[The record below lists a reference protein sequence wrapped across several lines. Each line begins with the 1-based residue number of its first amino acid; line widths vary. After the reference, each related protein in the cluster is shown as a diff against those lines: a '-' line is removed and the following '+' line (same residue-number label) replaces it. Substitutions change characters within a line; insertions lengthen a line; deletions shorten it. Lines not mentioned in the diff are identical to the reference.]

1 MPLSTMFPLVVSP
14 LVFTAFIVL
23 IMWRCALAGFL
34 WTFVARNR
42 VILTDKGKGIPHG
55 VHFYKPNRALG
66 IKWLGFPPIE
76 IHKFPLRHRRLNK
89 EITKETP
96 HHNWLVTEEEPEM
109 EEFLMET
116 VVHWT
121 YVPGFEF
128 KGGQRAD
135 ILFQYQAKVAEKE
148 GAQTA
153 VYDREGKFFEILD
166 SVIESN
172 TISLKQL
179 REMSYDEFMG
189 IEKDENS
196 PLMDNRQHPGSP
208 TGLLQEVNKTAKE
221 RSGYLLES
229 IFVYRFDASSQTEQ
243 ELALEKKKAQIQAAV
258 AKIKAKGDVN
268 DVTEIIKVVKRELP
282 DADQTAI
289 LQAAERLGIIK
300 RLADTN
306 IQSLGGA
313 LLGLQPN
320 NNKSGGKKRK

>member
-1 MPLSTMFPLVVSP
+1 MSTILGLIGSVI
-14 LVFTAFIVL
+14 VFAVFIVL
-23 IMWRCALAGFL
+23 IMWACAEVGFL
-34 WTFVARNR
+34 WKFIARNR
-42 VILTDKGKGIPHG
+42 IVLTDKGEGVPYK
-55 VHFYKPNRALG
+55 VHFYNELRWLG
-66 IKWLGFPPIE
+66 IQWIGFPPVE

-89 EITKETP
+89 EITKDTA
-96 HHNWLVTEEEPEM
+96 HHSWLVRDPEPTM

-121 YVPGFEF
+121 YVPGLEF

-135 ILFQYQAKVAEKE
+135 ILFQYQATVAEKD

-153 VYDREGKFFEILD
+153 VYDREGKFFEIMD
-166 SVIESN
+166 SLVESN
-172 TISLKQL
+172 AISLNQM
-179 REMSYDEFMG
+179 RDMSYDQFMG

-196 PLMDNRQHPGSP
+196 PLMDNCTHPGSP
-208 TGLLQEVNKTAKE
+208 NGLLQEVNKTAAE
-221 RSGYLLES
+221 LSGYELDS
-229 IFVYRFDASSQTEQ
+229 ISVYRFDASSETEQ

-258 AKIKAKGDVN
+258 AKIKAKGDVT
-268 DVTEIIKVVKRELP
+268 DVTEIIRVVKKELP
-282 DADQTAI
+282 NADHTAI

-320 NNKSGGKKRK
+320 NNKPGGKKRK